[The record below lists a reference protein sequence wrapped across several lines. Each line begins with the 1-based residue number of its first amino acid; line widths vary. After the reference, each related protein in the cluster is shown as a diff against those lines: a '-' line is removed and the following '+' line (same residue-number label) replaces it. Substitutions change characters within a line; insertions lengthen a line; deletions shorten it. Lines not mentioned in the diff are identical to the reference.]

1 MLHSRRKVVQS
12 TEQVAISM
20 RQTQDHPLYM
30 RIAEDLRARIAAL
43 SPGDRI
49 PSEPQ
54 LARDWGVSRFT
65 VARAVGQLADEGHI
79 VRRQGKGSFVAE
91 APLRRVPGYLLSF
104 TEAARAAGHKS
115 SHRLLSFGP
124 AEWRPGLPY
133 DRGSRLVLA
142 DRLRFVDGQA
152 VARHRSILSA
162 ELMDRIG
169 LTEKV
174 MRAPDFSLYGFF
186 DRSELQASHAD
197 ERLVA
202 RLASKD
208 ERHVLKLPANAVV
221 VAVTR
226 HSFAADG
233 TALDAVDA
241 VYDARG
247 YSYEAR
253 LVRQHEPNV
262 NSSGE
267 NGNEDLNSDRGNQ
280 LGPRLGPWGD

>member
-1 MLHSRRKVVQS
+1 MRR
-12 TEQVAISM
+12 
-20 RQTQDHPLYM
+20 TQHQNHPLYTQ
-30 RIAEDLRARIAAL
+30 IADGLRVQIAAL
-43 SPGDRI
+43 NPGDRI

-54 LARDWGVSRFT
+54 LAKDWGVSRFT
-65 VARAVGQLADEGHI
+65 VARAVGQLADEGRI

-104 TEAARAAGHKS
+104 TEAVRAAGHKS
-115 SHRLLSFGP
+115 SHRLLSFQP

-133 DRGSRLVLA
+133 DRESRLVLT

-162 ELMDRIG
+162 DLMERIG

-174 MRAPDFSLYGFF
+174 MRASDFSLYGFF
-186 DRSELQASHAD
+186 DRSGVQASHAD

-202 RLASKD
+202 RLASED
-208 ERHVLKLPANAVV
+208 ERDVLKLPANSVV

-241 VYDARG
+241 IYDARG

-253 LVRQHEPNV
+253 LIRQHQPND
-262 NSSGE
+262 NPAGE
-267 NGNEDLNSDRGNQ
+267 NGNEHLDNDRRDR
-280 LGPRLGPWGD
+280 LGPRLGPWGDPGNRG

>member
-1 MLHSRRKVVQS
+1 
-12 TEQVAISM
+12 M
-20 RQTQDHPLYM
+20 RQTPHQDHPLYM
-30 RIAEDLRARIAAL
+30 RIAADLRSRIAAL
-43 SPGDRI
+43 NPGDRI
-49 PSEPQ
+49 PSEPE

-65 VARAVGQLADEGHI
+65 VARAVGQLADEGRI

-104 TEAARAAGHKS
+104 TEAVRAAGHKS

-124 AEWRPGLPY
+124 AEWRPDLPY
-133 DRGSRLVLA
+133 DRESRLVLA

-162 ELMDRIG
+162 ELLDRIG
-169 LTEKV
+169 LTETV
-174 MRAPDFSLYGFF
+174 MRAPDFSLYGFL
-186 DRSELQASHAD
+186 DRSGLQASHAD

-202 RLASKD
+202 RLASKE
-208 ERHVLKLPANAVV
+208 ERDVLKLPANAVV

-253 LVRQHEPNV
+253 LVRQYEPNV

-267 NGNEDLNSDRGNQ
+267 NGNENLDSDRGNQ
-280 LGPRLGPWGD
+280 LGPRLGPWGDGG